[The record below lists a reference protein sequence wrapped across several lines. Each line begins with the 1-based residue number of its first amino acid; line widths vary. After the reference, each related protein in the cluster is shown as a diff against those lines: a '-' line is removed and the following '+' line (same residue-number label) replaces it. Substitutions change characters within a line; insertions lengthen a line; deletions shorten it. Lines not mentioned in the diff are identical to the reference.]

1 MSIKFKIII
10 KQGVCDNMRCAVCES
25 TRVVV
30 EKNKIQILKVFYFLL
45 TYVIILLVKRNS

>member
-30 EKNKIQILKVFYFLL
+30 KKNKIQLITKLNFSEKVL
-45 TYVIILLVKRNS
+45 